1 MIDPNGVIKKVKINK
16 FVTNSGTVWCIIV
29 SVYI

>member
-1 MIDPNGVIKKVKINK
+1 MIDTIDMIKKAKINK